1 MFERETKRE
10 KILEARHREMRL
22 KEKTKLEG
30 KDEEAKEEV
39 EEEKPQEVLKRVHKE
54 FFDVIEGEVRR
65 RERARAKLKVE
76 QVTVRPV
83 TGSSVGMWGKE
94 AFLSGRCKGY
104 KTKRQERM
112 ESLKNVW

>member
-39 EEEKPQEVLKRVHKE
+39 EEEKPEEILKRVRNE
-54 FFDVIEGEVRR
+54 FFDVIEGELRR

-83 TGSSVGMWGKE
+83 TGSSVGCGERRPSWVAGVQN
-94 AFLSGRCKGY
+94 
-104 KTKRQERM
+104 KTPRKDG
-112 ESLKNVW
+112 ES